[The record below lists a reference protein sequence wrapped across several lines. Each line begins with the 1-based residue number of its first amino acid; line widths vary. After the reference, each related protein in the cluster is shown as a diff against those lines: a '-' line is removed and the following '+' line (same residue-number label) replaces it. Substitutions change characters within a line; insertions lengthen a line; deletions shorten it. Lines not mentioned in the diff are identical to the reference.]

1 MIEKAKQFFETEYN
15 LTVRTIEIIAK
26 KEPWIVPK
34 DTIWCG
40 LHRCAGVAEFL
51 DDPNINDIYY
61 EYKEK
66 FENLLKKY

>member
-1 MIEKAKQFFETEYN
+1 MEQKAELFFVTEYN
-15 LTVRTIEIIAK
+15 
-26 KEPWIVPK
+26 IVLRALAENHPLMKPK

>member
-1 MIEKAKQFFETEYN
+1 MTQKAELFFVTEYN
-15 LTVRTIEIIAK
+15 MVLRTLTENHPFTK
-26 KEPWIVPK
+26 PK
-34 DTIWCG
+34 DAIWCG